1 MHDLGRDFLAQSQ
14 SLNNLNCFGLRD
26 TSPGQS
32 SGYFF
37 FRPPTRQKFL
47 GQLDV

>member
-1 MHDLGRDFLAQSQ
+1 VHDVGPNFLTQAQV
-14 SLNNLNCFGLRD
+14 LNNLNCFGLRD

-37 FRPPTRQKFL
+37 VWPTTRQKPL